1 MVRWLPGHKGIT
13 DNEKAGEL
21 VRKRSDTAAGR
32 VKNLSW
38 SVTEQWLDRTLNSD
52 RAKQVFKNMNN
63 YQEN

>member
-38 SVTEQWLDRTLNSD
+38 SVTEQ
-52 RAKQVFKNMNN
+52 
-63 YQEN
+63 